1 MISIF
6 VFDICDLTL
15 KLKSDVLNFNTETT
29 VYRLKF
35 LEMALFA
42 LRIFSQGVII
52 IKKNKFVHS

>member
-6 VFDICDLTL
+6 VFDIRDLTL

-42 LRIFSQGVII
+42 LRFFTQGVII